1 MATKDPGYY
10 RNLLES
16 IEHQASKPVAED
28 KGQLMATAQ
37 AIKAD
42 LAKALNSKDTNEIMR
57 LVQGAH
63 NSMDDVLLTIRRGG
77 VAEAPGAH
85 MDMDMDEA
93 YGRGGPRRGDAV
105 NAGMGMVMTRHKGTP
120 DEAEYDVW
128 IEYTATLVSPGFA
141 GDRTDP
147 GHGAEWE
154 FDIDSIELDLPKGVG
169 PEPGDELTPQE
180 REEITTW
187 FHQHEDDAAERAND
201 KLSDY

>member
-16 IEHQASKPVAED
+16 IEHQASETVAED
-28 KGQLMATAQ
+28 KGQLTATAQ

-42 LAKALNSKDTNEIMR
+42 LAKALNSKDTSEIMR

-63 NSMDDVLLTIRRGG
+63 NSMDEVLLTIRRGG
-77 VAEAPGAH
+77 VAEA
-85 MDMDMDEA
+85 
-93 YGRGGPRRGDAV
+93 YGRGGPRRGDSV
-105 NAGMGMVMTRHKGTP
+105 DAGMGMVMTRHKGTP

-128 IEYTATLVSPGFA
+128 IEYTATMVSPGFA

-147 GHGAEWE
+147 GHGPEWE
-154 FDIDSIELDLPKGVG
+154 FEINSIELDLPKGIS
-169 PEPGDELTPQE
+169 PEPGDELTPKE

-187 FHQHEDDAAERAND
+187 FHQHEDDAAERAD
-201 KLSDY
+201 DQLSNY